1 MMSPGSFVLYTKELV
16 KLTPAAFEKSN
27 FSELKLSFEVEEEE
41 QQKSMTRMTRKFLDM
56 MQK

>member
-16 KLTPAAFEKSN
+16 KLTQAAFEKSN
-27 FSELKLSFEVEEEE
+27 FFELKLSFEVEEEE